1 MRRLVVPVDVM
12 ATTPDVV
19 EASRPVHLH
28 PVTLRFDD
36 AELEDRFR
44 REHDETA
51 LPVVRTATGL
61 GIVLY
66 AIFGI
71 LDTQIAEDGLQEL
84 LVMRGLVVVALALAL
99 ALTYHPRFWQV
110 QQVGVCTAVFV
121 AGLGLASMNVIA
133 TVPVAVPAMGM
144 TLILIYLFSFVRLR
158 FVNAL
163 VTAGL
168 LVATYE
174 ATLLVSGPPVID
186 VVYLTS
192 EIGAFVVIGASVSHT
207 LDRLW
212 RVDFLRRDDLELERR
227 RSDTLLHNV
236 LPESIARRLKLE
248 SSAIAEA
255 ADDVTVLF
263 ADLVD
268 FTPLTE
274 RVDPRT
280 LVAALGSLFGR
291 FDELCDEHAVEKIK
305 TIGDGYM
312 AVAGVPD
319 AHPDPVGAIAALA
332 IDMRAAVAVAD
343 DPEIGALEIR
353 IGICTGPVIAGV
365 IGRRRF
371 AYDLWGDTVNL
382 ASRLESHGTAGMIQ
396 VCADTHARLDGRYRF
411 TGPHLLQV
419 KGKGEVEA
427 WHLLGTSA

>member
-1 MRRLVVPVDVM
+1 MRRLAVPVTAIAVPG
-12 ATTPDVV
+12 AAGV
-19 EASRPVHLH
+19 SRPVHLH

-36 AELEDRFR
+36 AESEERFR
-44 REHDETA
+44 REHDVSSV
-51 LPVVRTATGL
+51 PVVRMATLLGL
-61 GIVLY
+61 LLY
-66 AIFGI
+66 AIFGV

-84 LVMRGLVVVALALAL
+84 LVMRAIVVATLAVGL
-99 ALTYHPRFWQV
+99 ALTFHSRFWRI
-110 QQVGVCTAVFV
+110 QQLVVCTTVFV

-144 TLILIYLFSFVRLR
+144 TLILIYLFSFVRVR

-163 VTAGL
+163 ITAGL
-168 LVATYE
+168 LVVSYE
-174 ATLLVSGPPVID
+174 VTLFVSGPPAID

-192 EIGAFVVIGASVSHT
+192 EIGAFVVIGASVSYT

-212 RVDFLRRDDLELERR
+212 RADFLRREDLELERR
-227 RSDTLLHNV
+227 RSDGLLHNV
-236 LPESIARRLKLE
+236 LPESIARRLRLE
-248 SSAIAEA
+248 PNAIAEA

-274 RVDPRT
+274 RVDART
-280 LVAALGSLFGR
+280 LVAALGSLFAR

-312 AVAGVPD
+312 AVTGVPD

-332 IDMRAAVAVAD
+332 IDLRDAVAD
-343 DPEIGALEIR
+343 AENPEIGALEIR

-382 ASRLESHGTAGMIQ
+382 ASRLESHGTAGLIQ
-396 VCADTHARLDGRYRF
+396 VCAETRARLESRYRLA
-411 TGPHLLQV
+411 GPHLLQV

-427 WHLLGTSA
+427 WHLLGRLD